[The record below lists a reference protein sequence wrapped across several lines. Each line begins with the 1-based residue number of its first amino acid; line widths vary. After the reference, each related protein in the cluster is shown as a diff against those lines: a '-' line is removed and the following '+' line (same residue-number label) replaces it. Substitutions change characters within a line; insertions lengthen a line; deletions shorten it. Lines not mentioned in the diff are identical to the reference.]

1 MNSVFAAEC
10 RWLGRAIS
18 GVILLFAVAHL
29 VSGGAPN
36 LAEAPPGERALFFW
50 FALALAG
57 LALLWKR
64 EVAGATISLVSG
76 AGFYATE
83 LALSGRLPSG
93 WFLLLFFAPGFL
105 VLAAQWLESR
115 RSAA

>member
-1 MNSVFAAEC
+1 MNGVYAVEC
-10 RWLGRAIS
+10 RWLARAIS
-18 GVILLFAVAHL
+18 GAILLFVVAHL

-64 EVAGATISLVSG
+64 EVAGAAVSLVSG

-93 WFLLLFFAPGFL
+93 WFLLLFFTPGLL
-105 VLAAQWLESR
+105 VLAARWLESQ